1 MVKSPLSWPVL
12 PQGSAGGFSMA
23 KGAVFWPWV
32 EIALL
37 CIALWCRWID
47 DEEGLVLTFVEQI
60 RLCALLV
67 PLVAE
72 PFPLIRA
79 AIFYHKASFNGL
91 ATGGVA
97 SDKFQEEVFD
107 EYGIGWKN
115 PVVFGRE
122 FDLRLFR

>member
-1 MVKSPLSWPVL
+1 M
-12 PQGSAGGFSMA
+12 
-23 KGAVFWPWV
+23 
-32 EIALL
+32 
-37 CIALWCRWID
+37 
-47 DEEGLVLTFVEQI
+47 TFVEQI